1 MFCRILRPEANADG
15 NAPPLMP
22 PTPADVAPDT
32 LSHHRRENPTTALAL
47 IGTGLFGDEVKA
59 CGLE

>member
-1 MFCRILRPEANADG
+1 
-15 NAPPLMP
+15 MP